1 MAPSRTAVAAGL
13 VAAAA
18 AAYAAFRASAKRR
31 GAAEAEEAAG
41 VGAGAGSEAKG
52 DVAGASTIRVNVLF
66 FASAREMA
74 GCDTYEAVLP
84 AGARTSA
91 LRQALKDRFKLL
103 GEGAMD
109 TPLAI
114 NEQYAR
120 PRRPLTPGRP
130 AARPPARPPARR
142 RASGR
147 HRAAPQVGWDEDP
160 ELAGGD
166 EVALIPPISGG

>member
-1 MAPSRTAVAAGL
+1 MAPSRIAVAAGL

-74 GCDTYEAVLP
+74 GCDTFEAVLP

-130 AARPPARPPARR
+130 AGRR

>member
-1 MAPSRTAVAAGL
+1 MAPSRIAVAAGL

-74 GCDTYEAVLP
+74 GCDTFEAVLP

-130 AARPPARPPARR
+130 AARPPARPPARP
-142 RASGR
+142 AWS
-147 HRAAPQVGWDEDP
+147 
-160 ELAGGD
+160 
-166 EVALIPPISGG
+166 SGGASWPRGRSILGRTA